1 MEKQD
6 APIAV
11 VDVDSHL
18 TEPPDLWSERLP
30 AKWAGAAPRVAPDP
44 STGVERWRIGD
55 TWCAG
60 VGMQSQIGWRE
71 TPPSFPPTWKEV
83 PRNTYEAEG
92 RLAWMDEHGIDAQ
105 VLYPNVVTFDGHA
118 IMALESRELQA
129 AIYRAYNDYVH
140 EFSRH
145 RPDRLVPIAAVPF
158 WDVQATV
165 AEMTRCAELGFT
177 GIVWAATMDRH
188 GLPPF
193 TDRHWDPVYETAQ
206 ALRLSIN
213 FHVGVGSTEGELVSM
228 RELHDGQFDY
238 AFWAASSTQSFLAN
252 GTTVTRLILSGV
264 CQRFPDLRFVSVE
277 SGFGFV
283 PYLLEAL
290 DWQWRTIGAPGHHP
304 GWLMPSEYFRRQIY
318 CTFWFE
324 QDSLPLVS
332 QLADNVMFE
341 TDFPHSTALAPGAS
355 SAPSPR
361 KILAED
367 AQVLDPAVTEKV
379 FSANARNLY
388 RIG

>member
-1 MEKQD
+1 MEERD
-6 APIAV
+6 ARIAV

-18 TEPPDLWSERLP
+18 IEPPDLWTKRLS
-30 AKWAGAAPRVAPDP
+30 AKWADVAPRVVADP

-55 TWCAG
+55 AWCAG

-83 PRNTYEAEG
+83 PPNTYEHEG

-129 AIYRAYNDYVH
+129 AIYQAYNDYVY

-145 RPDRLVPIAAVPF
+145 QPDRFVPIAAVPF
-158 WDVQATV
+158 WDVEATV

-188 GLPPF
+188 GLPSF
-193 TDRHWDPVYETAQ
+193 TDHHWDAVYERAQ
-206 ALRLSIN
+206 ALQLSIN
-213 FHVGVGSTEGELVSM
+213 FHVGVGNTADYIASY
-228 RELHDGQFDY
+228 RELHDGKFDY
-238 AFWAASSTQSFLAN
+238 GFWAASSTQSFLAN
-252 GTTVTRLILSGV
+252 GTTVTRLIMSGV

-277 SGFGFV
+277 SGFGYV

-290 DWQWRTIGAPGHHP
+290 DWQWRGCGGPKHNP
-304 GWLMPSEYFRRQIY
+304 DLLLPSEYFRRQMF

-332 QLADNVMFE
+332 QFADNVMFE

-361 KILAED
+361 QVIAED
-367 AQVLDPAVTEKV
+367 AQVVDRAVMEKV
-379 FSANARNLY
+379 FSTNARDLY